1 MKSFIMKSSL
11 RFMTRPIKIFS
22 VSLLS
27 LVLFGSFG
35 CAQNKPIVFDYASQP
50 QEFVVKLKPN
60 QKYTII
66 RGKDSFPFSLTLKND
81 MVMDNGTSHLIWN
94 KIDRKARMLR
104 AKERVPYL
112 IHVDGKDFLYIYGD
126 RVGDL
131 NFIELSDTNSVRG
144 ADNAMLHFYEEPKD
158 PRSLPVRISI
168 PVLGQAAA
176 ELRYHVGKLGK
187 PVSNDPDGYRYCT
200 EADRKQKLVTTE
212 SCRVLVFAD
221 RDATEGKEEILPPG
235 SVFVRLRCKPKTDDT
250 DLLLENGRV
259 FRVKERY
266 LFSEPH
272 AIMDVRDLD
281 DKKFEYR
288 ALNKDNG

>member
-1 MKSFIMKSSL
+1 MKRNWKKYSARSAKL
-11 RFMTRPIKIFS
+11 
-22 VSLLS
+22 VSLCMLS
-27 LVLFGSFG
+27 LFLFGSFG
-35 CAQNKPIVFDYASQP
+35 CAQDKPIVFDYASQP
-50 QEFVVKLKPN
+50 EEFVVRLKPN
-60 QKYTII
+60 QKYTIV
-66 RGKDSFPFSLTLKND
+66 RGKDTFPFSLTLKND

-158 PRSLPVRISI
+158 PRNLPVRIGI
-168 PVLGQAAA
+168 PVLGPAAA

-187 PVSNDPDGYRYCT
+187 PTPNDPEGYRYCT
-200 EADRKQKLVTTE
+200 EADRKEKFVTTKP
-212 SCRVLVFAD
+212 CRVLVFASKE
-221 RDATEGKEEILPPG
+221 AAEGKEETLPAG
-235 SVFVRLRCKPKTDDT
+235 AVFTRLRCKPKTDDT
-250 DLLLENGRV
+250 DLLLEDGRV
-259 FRVKERY
+259 FRVRELY

-272 AIMDVRDLD
+272 SIMEIRDLAN
-281 DKKFEYR
+281 KRFEYKI
-288 ALNKDNG
+288 LDK